1 MLTVV
6 MKSDGRVLVPA
17 AVRREFGA
25 QPDEPLVVHVADGRL
40 VLERRA
46 DVLRRAQ
53 ERFANLGPQIDLVDE
68 LLAER
73 RAEVERDR

>member
-1 MLTVV
+1 MLTVSI
-6 MKSDGRVLVPA
+6 KSDGRVLVPA

-25 QPDEPLVVHVADGRL
+25 EPDEPLVVHVEDGRL
-40 VLERRA
+40 VLERRS

-53 ERFANLGPQIDLVDE
+53 ERFSGLDPHVDLVDE